1 MNRVLVITYF
11 WPPASKASM
20 HWQLKIVKHLPE
32 FGWKATV
39 LTVPDDTFE
48 FRDDSL
54 MIEVDPTL
62 DIIKQKPLGIFNIYK
77 KFIGKDKNQPI
88 IDSETISKT
97 NTGLK
102 HKIAVWIRMNI
113 FIPDARVGWYKQAV
127 TGASEYLRKNK
138 IDAIFSVGPPHSSHL
153 ISIRLSKKFG
163 IPFIIV
169 LQDPW
174 SDIIYYN
181 EFKRSRITQAV
192 DKYLEKKTLSLASQI
207 VFVNNTTRDDY
218 IRRYPDIKEKVHVLY
233 WGYSEENFEGINRS
247 RKSNE
252 ELVIMHSG
260 NIFDFQNPTEFWKHL
275 RFMLDNGI
283 KIKLKFTGT
292 VSPVIRNEI
301 IKNNLADITEYLG
314 VVPYRQMLRELCNA
328 DVLLV
333 CPTERRH
340 VPGKLFEYLRTG
352 IPILAFNDENNEVNH
367 LLKESNA
374 GLLLPYNNNAAEFF
388 DKLNLFKPDINK
400 AKQYERK
407 MIAEKFS
414 IILNKAIT
422 DLAKDRI

>member
-20 HWQLKIVKHLPE
+20 HWQLKVVKYLPS
-32 FGWKATV
+32 FGWKPTV
-39 LTVPDDTFE
+39 LTVPNDTFE
-48 FRDDSL
+48 FRDESL
-54 MIEVDPTL
+54 MTEIDPSI
-62 DIIKQKPLGIFNIYK
+62 DIIRQKPLGPFNIYK
-77 KFIGKDKNQPI
+77 KFIGKAQNQPI

-102 HKIAVWIRMNI
+102 HKFAVWTRMNI

-127 TGASEYLRKNK
+127 AGASEYLRKNK

-153 ISIRLSKKFG
+153 ISMRLSQKFG
-163 IPFIIV
+163 IPFIPV

-174 SDIIYYN
+174 SDIVYYN
-181 EFKRSRITQAV
+181 EFKRTRITQAV

-218 IRRYPDIKEKVHVLY
+218 IGKYPDIKKKSHVLY
-233 WGYSEENFEGINRS
+233 WGYSEENFEGMNRS
-247 RKSNE
+247 RENNE
-252 ELVIMHSG
+252 ELVIIHSG
-260 NIFDFQNPTEFWKHL
+260 NIFDFQNPTEFWKNL
-275 RFMLDNGI
+275 RLMIGYGI
-283 KIKLKFTGT
+283 KIRLKFTGT

-314 VVPYRQMLRELCNA
+314 VIPYRKMLQELCNA

-340 VPGKLFEYLRTG
+340 VPGKLFEYLRAG
-352 IPILAFNDENNEVNH
+352 IPILAFNDENNEVKH
-367 LLKESNA
+367 LLNDSNA

-388 DKLNLFKPDINK
+388 DKLNSFHPDINK
-400 AKQYERK
+400 VKQYERK
-407 MIAEKFS
+407 IIVEKFS
-414 IILNKAIT
+414 KILNKAMTNSI
-422 DLAKDRI
+422 KDRV

>member
-32 FGWKATV
+32 FGWKPTV
-39 LTVPDDTFE
+39 LTVTDDMFE
-48 FRDDSL
+48 FRDESL
-54 MIEVDPTL
+54 MTEIDPSL
-62 DIIKQKPLGIFNIYK
+62 EIIKKRPREPFNIYK
-77 KFIGKDKNQPI
+77 KFIGKAKNQPL

-97 NTGLK
+97 NAGLK
-102 HKIAVWIRMNI
+102 HKLAVWIRMNI

-127 TGASEYLRKNK
+127 SGASEYLKKNK

-153 ISIRLSKKFG
+153 IGIKLSKKFG
-163 IPFIIV
+163 VPVIPV

-181 EFKRSRITQAV
+181 EFKRTKVTRLI

-207 VFVNNTTRDDY
+207 IFVNKTTREDY
-218 IRRYPDIKEKVHVLY
+218 IKKYPAIKEKSHVLY
-233 WGYSEENFEGINRS
+233 WGYNEDNFEGVARS
-247 RKSNE
+247 RENDD
-252 ELVIMHSG
+252 ELVIIHSG
-260 NIFDFQNPTEFWKHL
+260 NIFDFQNPTEFWKNL
-275 RFMLDNGI
+275 RLMIDKGI

-292 VSPVIRNEI
+292 VSPLIKSEI
-301 IKNNLADITEYLG
+301 IKNRLTDVTEYLG
-314 VVPYRQMLRELCNA
+314 VLPYRKMLQELCNA

-340 VPGKLFEYLRTG
+340 VPGKLFEYLRVG
-352 IPILAFNDENNEVNH
+352 NPILAFNDENDEVSN
-367 LLKESNA
+367 LLNNSNA
-374 GLLLPYNNNAAEFF
+374 GLVLPYNNDAAEFF
-388 DKLNLFKPDINK
+388 SKLNSFHPDVNK

-407 MIAEKFS
+407 IIVEKFS
-414 IILNKAIT
+414 EILNKAKINSI
-422 DLAKDRI
+422 KDRL